1 MSSSISDAVSTTE
14 DGAKSRQLPQRF
26 RRLKFNPLRDV
37 LPVVAVI
44 VGAFM
49 AIRASLGLSRGG
61 NPTLVYVG
69 AGLVVVA
76 VVVFLVNRWQAK
88 RGL

>member
-1 MSSSISDAVSTTE
+1 MTQ
-14 DGAKSRQLPQRF
+14 DGAEGKQVPRRF

-37 LPVVAVI
+37 PPIVAVI

-49 AIRASLGLSRGG
+49 AIRAASGLSNGG
-61 NPTLVYVG
+61 DPTLVYVG

-76 VVVFLVNRWQAK
+76 VVVFFINRWQAK

>member
-1 MSSSISDAVSTTE
+1 MTD
-14 DGAKSRQLPQRF
+14 DGAESRPIPKRF

-37 LPVVAVI
+37 LPIVAVL

-49 AIRASLGLSRGG
+49 AVRAAMWVSNGG
-61 NPTLVYVG
+61 EPLMIYVG
-69 AGLVVVA
+69 SGLVIVGVA
-76 VVVFLVNRWQAK
+76 MFFINRWQAK

>member
-1 MSSSISDAVSTTE
+1 MIWDALAVTE
-14 DGAKSRQLPQRF
+14 DGAEGRKVPRRF
-26 RRLKFNPLRDV
+26 RRLKVNPLRDA

-44 VGAFM
+44 GGAFV
-49 AIRASLGLSRGG
+49 AIRAASGLSNEGD
-61 NPTLVYVG
+61 PTLVYVG

-76 VVVFLVNRWQAK
+76 VLVFFVNRWQAK

>member
-1 MSSSISDAVSTTE
+1 MTE
-14 DGAKSRQLPQRF
+14 EGAEGRQVPRRF
-26 RRLKFNPLRDV
+26 RRLAFNPLQDV

-49 AIRASLGLSRGG
+49 AIRAASGLSNGG
-61 NPTLVYVG
+61 DPTLVYIG

-76 VVVFLVNRWQAK
+76 VVVFVVNRWQAE

>member
-1 MSSSISDAVSTTE
+1 MTD
-14 DGAKSRQLPQRF
+14 DGAEGRRVPKRF

-37 LPVVAVI
+37 LPLVAVL

-49 AIRASLGLSRGG
+49 AVQAVVGVNNGG
-61 NPTLVYVG
+61 EPLLIYVG
-69 AGLVVVA
+69 CGLVVVG
-76 VVVFLVNRWQAK
+76 VVMFFVNRWQAK